1 MLLNLLSKEEKNYF
15 VDLLRKMLA
24 IYGPSNELEKI
35 VFAKLQTEMGED
47 INKFRFSTL
56 TTEKLI
62 EYFAGKSKGVKNIIY
77 YNLFYA
83 SLIDD
88 FYSVEEHLLLEQIQ
102 AQFDISNKTKIELCK
117 AVYEE
122 RDLKEKV
129 KRLVIE

>member
-24 IYGPSNELEKI
+24 IDGPSNELEKI